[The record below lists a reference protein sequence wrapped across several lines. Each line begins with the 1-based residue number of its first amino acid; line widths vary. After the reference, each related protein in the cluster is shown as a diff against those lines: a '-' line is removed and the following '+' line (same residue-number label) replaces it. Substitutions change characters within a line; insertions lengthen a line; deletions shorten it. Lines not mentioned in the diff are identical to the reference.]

1 MFVSDPEQED
11 PYDEFDDFDDADSA
25 EDPGGMAVL
34 YVCAG
39 GGCQNKNSKKIRIR
53 LKELV
58 KERGLEDRLRVK
70 KTECLGMC
78 GRGPI
83 VKLTLGNLIFMRV
96 KPKKAEAILDAA
108 EKALYTK
115 LASGE

>member
-1 MFVSDPEQED
+1 VYVPEPEED
-11 PYDEFDDFDDADSA
+11 DLFDEYDDADAA
-25 EDPGGMAVL
+25 EDTSGMAVL

-39 GGCQNKNSKKIRIR
+39 GGCQYKNSQKIRAR

-58 KERGLEDRLRVK
+58 KERGLEDRIRVK
-70 KTECLGMC
+70 KSECMGMC

-108 EKALYTK
+108 EQALCAR
-115 LASGE
+115 LVSGE

>member
-1 MFVSDPEQED
+1 MYVPESDED
-11 PYDEFDDFDDADSA
+11 DPFDDFDDADAGTDDS
-25 EDPGGMAVL
+25 GMAVL

-39 GGCQNKNSKKIRIR
+39 GGCEYKNSHKIRAR

-58 KERGLEDRLRVK
+58 KERGLEDRIRVRK
-70 KTECLGMC
+70 SECMGMC

-108 EKALYTK
+108 EQALCAR
-115 LASGE
+115 LVSGE

>member
-39 GGCQNKNSKKIRIR
+39 GGCQNK
-53 LKELV
+53 
-58 KERGLEDRLRVK
+58 
-70 KTECLGMC
+70 
-78 GRGPI
+78 
-83 VKLTLGNLIFMRV
+83 
-96 KPKKAEAILDAA
+96 
-108 EKALYTK
+108 
-115 LASGE
+115 